1 MEEVIIIGAG
11 ISGLATAYFLRK
23 RGWSPLLLEA
33 AATPGGNLQSR
44 REEGYLRD
52 MGPNSL
58 LLKGQIVPEWLREL
72 HLEEDIVEA
81 NPLAKRRYIL
91 NRHRQ
96 PVALGPGVLFGGGLL
111 SARGRLRLL
120 GEPFRSP
127 RRMQDDEESVADF
140 VRRRLGD
147 EALTWLV
154 DPFVSGVFA
163 GNPARLSVQATL
175 PRLVALEQDGGSLL
189 RGALRA
195 RNKKSPGT
203 PKTRLISF
211 REGLQTLPL
220 RVASTLGDALRCNT
234 PVDQLGNSDGI
245 WQVSSGNQAW
255 QSKRLILALPAGA
268 AARLLAPTDAALARE
283 LDAILYPAV
292 GTLSIGFQ
300 RIQVQ
305 HPLDGFGMLI
315 PRVMG
320 LETLGVLFSST
331 LFPGRAPADKVL
343 LTAFIGGSQNDLS
356 GRSDDDL
363 LATALHEINPLLGIS
378 GKPIFTR
385 CQTWPKAIP
394 QYEIGHLDGIRRID
408 ALSAR
413 HPGLYFRANWREG
426 VALGDCMEEA
436 YRFSQD
442 AAWQH

>member
-1 MEEVIIIGAG
+1 MDDVIIIGAG

-23 RGWSPLLLEA
+23 QGWSPLLLEA
-33 AATPGGNLQSR
+33 AAKPGGNLQSR
-44 REEGYLRD
+44 QEEGYRRD

-58 LLKGQIVPEWLREL
+58 MLKGHIVPEWLREL
-72 HLEEDIVEA
+72 RLEEDIVEA

-111 SARGRLRLL
+111 SWRGRLRLL

-127 RRMQDDEESVADF
+127 RRMQDSEESVADF
-140 VRRRLGD
+140 VRRRLGE

-154 DPFVSGVFA
+154 DPFISGVFA

-175 PRLVALEQDGGSLL
+175 PRLIALEQDGGSLL

-195 RNKKSPGT
+195 RNKKSPDT

-211 REGLQTLPL
+211 HEGLQTLPL
-220 RVASTLGDALRCNT
+220 RVASALGDALRCNT
-234 PVDQLGNSDGI
+234 PVEHLGNSDGN
-245 WQVSSGNQAW
+245 WQVSSGSQTW

-268 AARLLAPTDAALARE
+268 AARLLAPTDAALAHE
-283 LDAILYPAV
+283 LDAIPYPAV
-292 GTLSIGFQ
+292 GSLSIGFQ
-300 RIQVQ
+300 RMQVQ

-331 LFPGRAPADKVL
+331 LFPGRAPADQVL
-343 LTAFIGGSQNDLS
+343 LTAFIGGSQNDIS
-356 GRSDDDL
+356 GRDDDDL
-363 LATALHEINPLLGIS
+363 LATALREICPLLGIS
-378 GKPIFTR
+378 GKPVFSR

-394 QYEIGHLDGIRRID
+394 QYEIGHLERVKRID

-442 AAWQH
+442 VGWQR